1 MKTLPHKTKTRCNIL
16 PIKKITEAEYN
27 SIKSQLAAISVI
39 GSSDAQPNA
48 NTGLVRGIAET
59 RSIGTSQPKAPASS
73 FLVAFAVSPGASS
86 FSTSS
91 FSIKLKYNNTASPTS
106 GYADYANG
114 YAILPLPASGKFYFV
129 IKRASRQSYGSGDSY
144 VAYYCNSGALEVS
157 SVGNVYYTLYSDA
170 NNLSAATS
178 GDIVCLQ
185 ILGTT
190 VKQW

>member
-59 RSIGTSQPKAPASS
+59 RSIGASQPKAPASS

-91 FSIKLKYNNTASPTS
+91 FSIKLKYNHTASPTS

-114 YAILPLPASGKFYFV
+114 YAILPLPAS
-129 IKRASRQSYGSGDSY
+129 RQSYGSGDSY
-144 VAYYCNSGALEVS
+144 VAYYCNPGALEVS
-157 SVGNVYYTLYSDA
+157 RVGNVYYTLYSDA